1 MDNIERTYKEMFG
14 SPQFMIFFDESYED
28 FRQQIISL
36 PYYKYDSKNLPFEGI
51 SLTATRNS
59 QEESLQSGK
68 KISNILKKEISL
80 QLSTIEKYLKRTEI
94 TTSLSSLISS
104 LHPAQ
109 LPQKHIFYLYTPNR
123 CRAYGY
129 YNEVTQGFVIL
140 KGSLIPKSVGITYAN
155 SPRGV
160 LRDFLIKRNC
170 KELKDY
176 YIVHTDIACNSA
188 ATAATFVLGRI
199 GSVKRWIDE
208 GGKTLS
214 EVYPFK

>member
-1 MDNIERTYKEMFG
+1 MDNIERTYRELFG
-14 SPQFMIFFDESYED
+14 NPQFMIFFDESYEE
-28 FRQQIISL
+28 FRQQIINL
-36 PYYKYDSKNLPFEGI
+36 PYYKYDSKKLPFEGI
-51 SLTATRNS
+51 SLTGTRNS
-59 QEESLQSGK
+59 QENSLQSGK
-68 KISNILKKEISL
+68 SLLNIPKKEISL
-80 QLSTIEKYLKRTEI
+80 LLSTIEKYLKRNEV

-104 LHPAQ
+104 LHPTQ
-109 LPQKHIFYLYTPNR
+109 LSQKHIFYLYSPNC

-140 KGSLIPKSVGITYAN
+140 KGSLVPKSVGITYAN
-155 SPRGV
+155 SPRGA
-160 LRDFLIKRNC
+160 LRDFLIKKNC

-214 EVYPFK
+214 EVYPF